1 MSALKEEIKPFVDR
15 LFIAQ
20 YHQQFNNLLNSL
32 DNTSKHIIKG
42 NKQLNQM
49 YDLFLDY
56 IIDSG
61 EQLKKLD

>member
-1 MSALKEEIKPFVDR
+1 MSALKEEIKPLVDR

-20 YHQQFNNLLNSL
+20 YHQQFNNFLSSL
-32 DNTSKHIIKG
+32 DNTSKHIIRN